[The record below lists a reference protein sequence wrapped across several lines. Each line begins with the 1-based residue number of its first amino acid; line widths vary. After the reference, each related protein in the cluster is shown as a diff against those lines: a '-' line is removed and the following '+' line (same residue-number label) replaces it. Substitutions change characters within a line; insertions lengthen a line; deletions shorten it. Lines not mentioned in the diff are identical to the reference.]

1 MIQAYKANNT
11 NFAVNG
17 DVVLL
22 PTTCDLKCG
31 INDMWELT
39 MTHPMDSDGR
49 WENLEEGGILAAP
62 TFQSNKQL
70 FRITKI
76 EKNEASV
83 SVTASPKFFDSAND
97 CFLMDVRPTNKNGQ
111 DALNIL
117 TSGSKYSAESDIQA
131 IRTAYFVRRNLMD
144 AINGESDPT
153 FIGTWGG
160 EILYD
165 NDKVI
170 INSRIGADNGVD
182 IRYGKNMNGLQY
194 SVDMS
199 NVITRIVPVAYN
211 GRMIDSST
219 PWVDSENIDKY
230 PIIYTREV
238 KFEDVKL
245 ASDLDESGALSS
257 DIVCDTQAELN
268 VALTQKCNDM
278 YEAGSDLPSVTIQIN
293 MIDLSN
299 TAQYQDFSGLV
310 SIGLGD
316 TVHCYNTRL
325 KLSTDARV
333 ISLTWDC
340 IKNQAKSL
348 ILGDYEYNY
357 FSALTLSN
365 QAVNKV
371 IGPGDTIL
379 AERVKGILN
388 AMETQFRAQKNIA
401 QTQDVRAMLFED
413 LNPDSPTFGAL
424 SIGTQGIQI
433 SRQRNSQNTDWV
445 WTTAIDAAGIV
456 ADVIVTGLLSSVT
469 GDFSIDLETGVLK
482 TTKSTTYDV
491 SNYSQSDLDRMQQI
505 VVGNIPPTQEDLD
518 KYDFYGDGEVSIT
531 DVVNLNHM
539 LQNNVSLRLVWEI
552 TINPSNKYAA
562 FQASCSTYWD
572 NEYAST
578 SYSTQIGANLLKI
591 QRMRFQDQMIG
602 WRTTTIDGQTITYLG
617 PADEVTT

>member
-1 MIQAYKANNT
+1 MIQAYKADNT
-11 NFAVNG
+11 NFDVNG

-22 PTTCDLKCG
+22 PTTCDLNCG
-31 INDMWELT
+31 LNDIWELT
-39 MTHPMDSDGR
+39 MTHPIDSDGR

-117 TSGSKYSAESDIQA
+117 ASGSKYSAESDIQA

-433 SRQRNSQNTDWV
+433 SRHRNSQNTDWV

-482 TTKSTTYDV
+482 TLKSYTYAV
-491 SNYSQSDLDRMQQI
+491 SDYNQSDLERVQQI
-505 VVGNIPPTQEDLD
+505 VLGNITPTEQDIERYDL
-518 KYDFYGDGEVSIT
+518 YGDGRVSST
-531 DVVNLNHM
+531 DYVRLQYM
-539 LQNNVSLRLVWEI
+539 LQNNVDCRIDWSI
-552 TINPSNKYAA
+552 TIDPSNKNAI
-562 FQASCSTYWD
+562 FQVSCDTYYN
-572 NEYAST
+572 NEYNST
-578 SYSTQIGANLLKI
+578 SYPVRIGANLLKI
-591 QRMRFQDQMIG
+591 YQLEVRDQLVAWKTATIG
-602 WRTTTIDGQTITYLG
+602 GQTITYLG